1 MNRCF
6 SPEYCKRYERFK
18 YRRNYNETDFNWCDC
33 GSVCGFGFFNDSYIR
48 RNLTVFHRY
57 MKYAGEDFSEGLNF
71 KPDIHDIVDP
81 CHAFRRYYNRNPQ
94 KQDGL

>member
-1 MNRCF
+1 
-6 SPEYCKRYERFK
+6 
-18 YRRNYNETDFNWCDC
+18 
-33 GSVCGFGFFNDSYIR
+33 
-48 RNLTVFHRY
+48 